1 MGRFCV
7 IAPQFTSFKTFIA
20 ACITLVVALAA
31 PGVLQGQC
39 QPLARAHDAQAPEPR
54 NASPSKPKAGEPA
67 TAAPEFYDEPKFTVA
82 GVTDATNLGG
92 HGSAAV
98 QRNTETLTNEAILLK
113 KESPAGSQLPS
124 FDARAEKSLRASLEH
139 DPGNA
144 ELHHSLA
151 DAEEKLGNPL
161 EAVREYQHAAELD
174 PTEPNLFDWGAELLL
189 HHAPEPA
196 IEVLAK
202 GNRLF
207 PHSARML
214 IALGV
219 GWQALGTYDRALRCL
234 FDASDLN
241 PRDPIPYLFLG
252 KMQNAEIVHSA
263 GFLEKMERF
272 SRLQPENPL
281 ANYYYA
287 VALWKRANGGAD
299 TPTSAQIESLL
310 NKAIHLNPK
319 LDVAYLQL
327 GILYGAGGNFPKA
340 IAAYQKASD
349 VSPELEEPHY
359 RLAQSYRRIGEKTKA
374 QHELQ
379 LYSQLSK
386 KNTER
391 SERERHEIQQFV
403 FALRDQSPATPQ
415 QQPEHQ

>member
-1 MGRFCV
+1 MGRFSV

-54 NASPSKPKAGEPA
+54 NASPSTPTAGERA
-67 TAAPEFYDEPKFTVA
+67 TAAPAFYDEPKFTVA

-92 HGSAAV
+92 HGSGAV
-98 QRNTETLTNEAILLK
+98 QRNTEALTNEAILLK

-144 ELHHSLA
+144 ELHHSLGV
-151 DAEEKLGNPL
+151 AEEKLGNPL
-161 EAVREYQHAAELD
+161 EAVRQYQRAAELD
-174 PTEPNLFDWGAELLL
+174 PSESNLFDWGAELLL
-189 HHAPEPA
+189 HHAPQPA
-196 IEVLAK
+196 MEVFAK
-202 GNRLF
+202 GNRMF
-207 PHSARML
+207 PHSSRML

-219 GWQALGTYDRALRCL
+219 AWQAQGANDRALRCL

-241 PRDPIPYLFLG
+241 PSDPTPYLFLG
-252 KMQNAEIVHSA
+252 KMQNAEIVHST
-263 GFLEKMERF
+263 GFMEKMERF
-272 SRLQPENPL
+272 SKLQPENPL

-287 VALWKRANGGAD
+287 VALWKRGNDSAD
-299 TPTSAQIESLL
+299 APTAAQIESLL

-340 IAAYQKASD
+340 IAAYQKARD

-359 RLAQSYRRIGEKTKA
+359 RLADAYRRVGEKTKA
-374 QHELQ
+374 EHELQ
-379 LYSQLSK
+379 LFKELTK
-386 KNTER
+386 KKSEEA
-391 SERERHEIQQFV
+391 ERERHEIQQFV
-403 FALRDQSPATPQ
+403 FALRDQIPAAQ